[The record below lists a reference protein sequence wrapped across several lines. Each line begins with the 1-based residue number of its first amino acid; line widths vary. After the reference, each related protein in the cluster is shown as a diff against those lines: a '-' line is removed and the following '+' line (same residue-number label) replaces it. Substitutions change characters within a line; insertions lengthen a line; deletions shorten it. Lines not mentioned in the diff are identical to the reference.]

1 MFRDDV
7 WRHRARANSGT
18 SPILAQVA
26 KFGGVVLGGILVVC
40 SLYRLG
46 WSSA

>member
-18 SPILAQVA
+18 SPVLAQAA
-26 KFGGVVLGGILVVC
+26 KFGGVVSSRILVVY

-46 WSSA
+46 